1 MNCLQ
6 CFWCSMKYHNIVVPV
21 FLFQVDKLVLI
32 DASVY
37 TEGTGNLMKLPR
49 AVAYAG
55 VSVQSPIVLEIYVLV
70 TFSINA
76 KPQGFLLQ
84 VYILKSI
91 PLRFYANVLAFKSI
105 SFTRSSDWTKVSVP
119 HHSQNQQKLISY
131 WSLWIVWYPQNFW
144 ILQGK
149 VVSNAIIFPV
159 FLYRW
164 AAYIVYIPGGRMQLW
179 ILWLVGVIMLVLR
192 YNRYAGNAFVI

>member
-1 MNCLQ
+1 
-6 CFWCSMKYHNIVVPV
+6 MKYHNIVVPV

-76 KPQGFLLQ
+76 KPRGS
-84 VYILKSI
+84 YCRSI
-91 PLRFYANVLAFKSI
+91 Y
-105 SFTRSSDWTKVSVP
+105 
-119 HHSQNQQKLISY
+119 
-131 WSLWIVWYPQNFW
+131 
-144 ILQGK
+144 
-149 VVSNAIIFPV
+149 
-159 FLYRW
+159 
-164 AAYIVYIPGGRMQLW
+164 
-179 ILWLVGVIMLVLR
+179 
-192 YNRYAGNAFVI
+192 